1 MAVTR
6 VLLTIPS
13 NTRVGSFACIVVI
26 ACTVLVFFLGFGNYT
41 YDIQGVITKSFTF
54 QPEILDII
62 AIFAIPI
69 GFLYLY
75 IVEMTRIRL
84 HLAFKS
90 WWIISHIVFFGL
102 SFLISVYYIMCRP
115 KETLSFVVS
124 LVPEDV
130 DISSFTNF
138 IDKLVKMGLDGEG
151 PAKKALF
158 AVFDNNGS
166 VVTNSTNTFIGVV
179 MCVLAS
185 WSFVLQTV
193 VAALFTAMACSKYG
207 ERNIIVGIKTTGD
220 TYRVHV
226 EKRSTQDLGKKSKLS
241 AGTAA

>member
-13 NTRVGSFACIVVI
+13 HTRVGSFACIVVI
-26 ACTVLVFFLGFGNYT
+26 ACTALVFILGFGNYT
-41 YDIQGVITKSFTF
+41 YDIQGVITKNFTF
-54 QPEILDII
+54 QSEILDII
-62 AIFAIPI
+62 AIFALPI

-90 WWIISHIVFFGL
+90 WWIISHLVFFTL
-102 SFLISVYYIMCRP
+102 SSLISVYYILCRP
-115 KETLSFVVS
+115 KETLSFVIS
-124 LVPEDV
+124 LVPEGV

-138 IDKLVKMGLDGEG
+138 INKLVKMGLEEDGVT
-151 PAKKALF
+151 KKAIF
-158 AVFDNNGS
+158 AVFDSNGS
-166 VVTNSTNTFIGVV
+166 VLTNTTRTFIDVA
-179 MCVLAS
+179 MCVIAS
-185 WSFVLQTV
+185 WAFVLQTV

-207 ERNIIVGIKTTGD
+207 ERNVVVGIKTSGD

-226 EKRSTQDLGKKSKLS
+226 ERHSTRGIGKKSKLA
-241 AGTAA
+241 AGTAV